1 MLSASTRLKALD
13 VREERL
19 LAGRVA
25 GLMYLIA
32 AGTAVLLL
40 PLPGAETGHWQVVL
54 GLAAIALA
62 WGLVCLLVLEWDRIP
77 PLVSHF
83 SCSLGLPMI
92 AVMMT
97 ATGGATSPARF
108 YLFFI
113 VVYCSYFYRAREAIP
128 YFAGCLAVDAIPLFY
143 DRAAVS
149 NGLVGELVVL
159 APTIAILGG
168 LILAGKRLL
177 LELRDD
183 ARELSLHD
191 PRTELANR
199 RALMNLLDAH
209 VQVAGGAD
217 QRAADSLGL
226 LLVGLDHFKSANT
239 VYGYLGGDRVLCE
252 AANALTSAARQGDV
266 VARLGGDE
274 FAIACPG
281 MNDEALEHLSQRVL
295 EALDERG
302 KALVEMPEFAM
313 TASVG
318 AALFPRDASNSEDLI
333 AAADRCMRAAKS
345 AGRNRAVNPAT
356 IAA

>member
-1 MLSASTRLKALD
+1 MWSATKRLKALD

-40 PLPGAETGHWQVVL
+40 ALPGAETGHWRIVL
-54 GLAAIALA
+54 LIAAIALA
-62 WGLVCLLVLEWDRIP
+62 WGLVCLTVLDWVRIP

-83 SCSLGLPMI
+83 SCTLGFPMI
-92 AVMMT
+92 AVTMA
-97 ATGGATSPARF
+97 ATGGANSPARF

-113 VVYCSYFYRAREAIP
+113 IVYCAYFYPVREAIP
-128 YFAGCLAVDAIPLFY
+128 YFAGCLVVDALPLFY
-143 DRAAVS
+143 DHAAVS
-149 NGLVGELVVL
+149 DGLVGELVVL
-159 APTIAILGG
+159 APTFAILGG

-191 PRTELANR
+191 PLTELANR
-199 RALMNLLDAH
+199 RALMNLLDDH
-209 VQVAGGAD
+209 VQAAGGAD

-226 LLVGLDHFKSANT
+226 LLVDLDHFKSANT

-252 AANALTSAARQGDV
+252 AAVALTTAARHGDV

-281 MNDEALEHLSQRVL
+281 MNEEALEHLAQRVL

-302 KALVEMPEFAM
+302 KALEDMPEFAM

-318 AALFPRDASNSEDLI
+318 SALFPRDASSSEDLI

-345 AGRNRAVNPAT
+345 AGRNRAVSPAT

>member
-19 LAGRVA
+19 LAGRIA
-25 GLMYLIA
+25 GMMYVTAAASTLLLLALPGVESDHWRAVLVLAGIA
-32 AGTAVLLL
+32 AVWGVLCF
-40 PLPGAETGHWQVVL
+40 WF
-54 GLAAIALA
+54 IS
-62 WGLVCLLVLEWDRIP
+62 WDRSS

-83 SCSLGLPMI
+83 SVTLGLPI
-92 AVMMT
+92 LALT
-97 ATGGATSPARF
+97 AAATGGANSPARF
-108 YLFFI
+108 FLFYTI
-113 VVYCSYFYRAREAIP
+113 VFCAYFYPVGEAIP
-128 YFAGCLAVDAIPLFY
+128 YFVACLAVDALPLVY
-143 DRAAVS
+143 DGSAVS
-149 NGLVGELVVL
+149 DGLVGEILVL
-159 APTIAILGG
+159 APTFAILGG

-191 PRTELANR
+191 PLTELANR

-209 VQVAGGAD
+209 VESSDRPD
-217 QRAADSLGL
+217 QRAGDALGL
-226 LLVGLDHFKSANT
+226 ILVDLDHFKSANT

-252 AANALTSAARQGDV
+252 AAAALRTAARHGDV

-281 MNDEALEHLSQRVL
+281 MTEDAIEPLAQRVL
-295 EALDERG
+295 DALAVRG
-302 KALVEMPEFAM
+302 GMLEDMPEFAM

-318 AALFPRDASNSEDLI
+318 TALFPRDASTSSELI

-345 AGRNRAVNPAT
+345 GGRNRAVSSVT
-356 IAA
+356 LAA